1 MFKFVT
7 KVADKLYVPILLLNM
22 AAIGAMFYNH
32 GKADAIAEM
41 TKVVETE
48 EV

>member
-7 KVADKLYVPILLLNM
+7 KVVDKLSIPIMLLNM

-32 GKADAIAEM
+32 GKVDAIAEM

>member
-7 KVADKLYVPILLLNM
+7 KVADKLYIPILLLNM

-32 GKADAIAEM
+32 GKADAITEM
-41 TKVVETE
+41 NAVKIE
-48 EV
+48 EF

>member
-1 MFKFVT
+1 MFKFVA
-7 KVADKLYVPILLLNM
+7 KVINKLSVPIMLLNV

-32 GKADAIAEM
+32 GKVDAIAEM

>member
-1 MFKFVT
+1 MFKFVS
-7 KVADKLYVPILLLNM
+7 KVADKLFVPIVLLNM

-41 TKVVETE
+41 NKVVEIE
-48 EV
+48 EF

>member
-1 MFKFVT
+1 MFKFVS
-7 KVADKLYVPILLLNM
+7 KAVNRLYVPIMLLNM

-32 GKADAIAEM
+32 GKVDAIAEM
-41 TKVVETE
+41 TKVNETE